1 MKGGCIMSKEEQIKL
16 EKEIDNKIKEVD
28 STMSLE
34 GMPLTKALKDT
45 LKKCFSGATSPEKE
59 IDKLKEKY
67 KQIYG

>member
-1 MKGGCIMSKEEQIKL
+1 MSKEEKIKF
-16 EKEIDNKIKEVD
+16 EKEIDKKIKEID

-45 LKKCFSGATSPEKE
+45 LRKCFIGVTSPEKE

-67 KQIYG
+67 KQIYGW

>member
-1 MKGGCIMSKEEQIKL
+1 MSKEE
-16 EKEIDNKIKEVD
+16 KIRFDKEVEQKIREID

-34 GMPLTKALKDT
+34 GMPLTNTLKDT
-45 LKKCFSGATSPEKE
+45 LKKCYYGVTSPEKE

>member
-1 MKGGCIMSKEEQIKL
+1 MSEEDKIKL
-16 EKEIDNKIKEVD
+16 NKEIDKKIKEID

-45 LKKCFSGATSPEKE
+45 LRNCYFGVTSPQKE